1 MKHRDPR
8 NYIDK
13 TAFPLIETLRLAES
27 SSFLRAAPRPSASAG
42 TELIYG
48 TLFHV
53 HKIGR
58 GWIWGQ
64 TENPLTG
71 TCYPGYVGWVKTAH
85 FESLDE
91 VSTHK
96 VITVGAPV
104 FRKADIKSNVVARLP
119 LNASVKGVLDGKF
132 LRTKD
137 GFIHHLHIARIGET
151 SRHED
156 WIAIAES
163 LLGQPYIWAGVSGF
177 GLDCS
182 GLVQTALR
190 AFGLDAPRDSD
201 QQASMG
207 EEVEIKDDLSGLKR
221 GDLVFWKGHVGV
233 MSSPSRL
240 LHANAHHMMVA
251 SEPLMTA
258 VKRIKEN
265 AGPVTAIRRLK
276 NLL

>member
-1 MKHRDPR
+1 MQNRDPR
-8 NYIDK
+8 NHIDK
-13 TAFPLIETLRLAES
+13 NALPIIETLSLAEAS
-27 SSFLRAAPRPSASAG
+27 TFLRSAPRRSASAG

-64 TENPLTG
+64 SECQLPG
-71 TCYPGYVGWVKTAH
+71 KSFPGYVGWAKASH
-85 FESLDE
+85 FQSLTDIG
-91 VSTHK
+91 THK
-96 VITVGAPV
+96 VVSTAAPV
-104 FRKADIKSNVVARLP
+104 FDQANIKSPIVNRLP
-119 LNASVKGVLDGKF
+119 MNSVLSGRTGETF
-132 LRTKD
+132 LETD
-137 GFIHHLHIARIGET
+137 IGYIHLRHIAKLNHGT
-151 SRHED
+151 DHQD

-163 LLGQPYIWAGVSGF
+163 LLGQPYIWGGISSF

-201 QQASMG
+201 QQAQLG
-207 EEVEIKDDLSGLKR
+207 EAVDITDGFSGLKR
-221 GDLVFWKGHVGV
+221 GDLVFWKGHVGI
-233 MSSPSRL
+233 MSSPTRL
-240 LHANAHHMMVA
+240 LHANAHHMLVA

-276 NLL
+276 